1 MVNIFNVKERH
12 AVTEA
17 NTNFYFAP
25 FVHPERRMAEH
36 DFIYVL
42 EGEWKI
48 GQDEELFSLKK
59 DSLLILGAGHLHFG
73 VSPCSPN
80 TKTMYFHATAKEGD
94 LTAYRWNGSTEDE
107 VFIESLTDCSQ
118 RESVK
123 NIFSNIV
130 NCKLQGEDKKANV
143 LLDLLLCELSQKDSA
158 EKNESVASKIKT
170 IIHGSPEK
178 IFSNRTLASM
188 TSVSVKT
195 AENKFREQFG
205 VTIHQ
210 YVLAF
215 KAEQA
220 VAYFRNFPDMTVKEV
235 AYNLGFY
242 DEYHFSKQFKKV
254 KNISPSAYK
263 KQLLSPE
270 NP

>member
-1 MVNIFNVKERH
+1 MINVFDIGERH
-12 AVTEA
+12 TVTEA

-48 GQDEELFSLKK
+48 GQEDEIFSLKK
-59 DSLLILGAGHLHFG
+59 DSLLILGANRLHFG

-80 TKTMYFHATAKEGD
+80 TKTMYFHVSAGIGD
-94 LTAYRWNGSTEDE
+94 ICGDIGDDISPDLVR
-107 VFIESLTDCSQ
+107 VESLTDCAQ
-118 RESVK
+118 RETVRE
-123 NIFSNIV
+123 IFSDIV
-130 NCKLQGEDKKANV
+130 NSKLEGEQRRANI
-143 LLDLLLCELSQKDSA
+143 LFELLLYELARESSY
-158 EKNESVASKIKT
+158 EKNEGVASKIKT
-170 IIHGSPEK
+170 IIHNNPEK
-178 IFSNRTLASM
+178 FFGNRTLAAM

-195 AENKFREQFG
+195 AENKFKELFG

-220 VAYFRNFPDMTVKEV
+220 AAYFRNFPDMTVKEV

-254 KNISPSAYK
+254 KGVSPSAYK
-263 KQLLSPE
+263 NRLLSV
-270 NP
+270 